1 MPCGSF
7 SSHGIIFLI
16 YCCKILYT
24 SLQSSETFDQLIG
37 AKGETADMANE
48 ATLYVKM
55 DADIKERAELLY
67 RRMGTSLA
75 EGVRIFTV
83 QSLEE
88 NGIPFSVHVPS
99 KKNGVRIG
107 AAEGMF
113 KTPENIDADND
124 EIAELFGGK

>member
-1 MPCGSF
+1 
-7 SSHGIIFLI
+7 
-16 YCCKILYT
+16 
-24 SLQSSETFDQLIG
+24 
-37 AKGETADMANE
+37 MANE

-67 RRMGTSLA
+67 KRMGTSLA
-75 EGVRIFTV
+75 EGVRMFTV
-83 QSLEE
+83 QSLEV
-88 NGIPFSVHVPS
+88 NGIPFSAHVSP

-124 EIAELFGGK
+124 EIAKLFGGE